1 MNGRLETCP
10 TFKDERLMANTEPQ
24 HVTRPPSVLD
34 DPGSQAVADVYAD
47 AFLDA
52 AQSAGVEGE
61 LEEFRSFIEDV
72 LQQNP
77 DFDRLLRSPMVNRD
91 DKLRMIDRIVASR
104 GTPLFTNFLRV
115 LARHDRLDLLPI
127 ILNRTQI
134 EHEKRS
140 GRRRVQ
146 VTSARPLSDDARRAI
161 QDRLASV
168 FPFQPIL
175 EVRTD
180 PALLGGLVIRVG
192 DTVYDGS
199 LRTRLRQLR
208 ARLRERYRNEIQ
220 RGRDRFRH
228 STGD

>member
-1 MNGRLETCP
+1 MSNDDPKLI
-10 TFKDERLMANTEPQ
+10 
-24 HVTRPPSVLD
+24 TRVPSVLD
-34 DPGSQAVADVYAD
+34 DPGSQAVAKVYAD

-52 AQSAGVEGE
+52 ARSAGVEGE
-61 LEEFRSFIEDV
+61 LEEFGSFMQDV
-72 LQQNP
+72 LSSNAE
-77 DFDRLLRSPMVNRD
+77 FDRLLRSPMVNRD
-91 DKLRMIDRIVASR
+91 DKLRLIDRVVAPR

-115 LARHDRLDLLPI
+115 LARHQRLDLLPV
-127 ILNRTQI
+127 ILKRAQV

-175 EVRTD
+175 EVQTD
-180 PALLGGLVIRVG
+180 PVLLGGLVIRVG